1 MRTED
6 VLAAVDTGIWRWTND
21 DDVYLDAETARLLG
35 VGDEA
40 VTVHIGVV
48 RAHYHASD
56 YVEMLAAV
64 AVAIAE
70 GTVAET
76 LMRVVGPEGDVVR
89 HVMMRTW
96 ATPREDGWPAEMV
109 GTVHEVRTGASDET
123 TASGQG
129 DWRRAR
135 EAFLLDAGRALAEAN
150 NTAQILRV
158 AARLSMPGFSPDGL
172 AVFGVDGDRLSVI
185 GHHGH
190 TPGDEYPFMEMPLK
204 TDYPAAEVVRT
215 GHAVYL
221 PTPEAYEE
229 RYPATWPLAKVFGRQ
244 SWAFLPLIVSGR
256 TIGAWLAA
264 FRHPVAFTP
273 DERSVLTTI
282 ARMLAQAL
290 SRARL
295 QESERE
301 LSDVMR
307 RTMLPI
313 EEPRIKGMSV
323 AARYVP
329 TGGGLQVGGDWYDVI
344 DLPSGRTAMVI
355 GDVQGHDLR
364 AAGLMGQL
372 RIALR
377 AYASE
382 GHGPDAV
389 LSRTSRFL
397 AGLSEDRF
405 ATCLYMEVDP
415 ATGAL
420 DIARA
425 GHPDPIIRLTDGTT
439 LPRLTPGGLPLGIDP
454 DSDYPITR
462 LVLEPGE
469 TLLLCTDGLIE
480 TGGHDLETGFKRLN
494 AVLSTGQ
501 ADDSLE
507 ALADTLVNA
516 VQGPLS
522 HRTTGSLSD
531 RREDDIALMLLRRGP
546 HLAGDEVY
554 ERRTVL
560 TIAQTD
566 PAQIR
571 GARQEVKALMHDWS
585 DPDQTDA
592 AALLVSEL
600 VTNVLVH
607 TDEDAVL
614 TACLLGTPGNR
625 RLRVDVGDRNDDMP
639 HPRTPGELASSGRG
653 LLLIQQLSDA
663 WGVNPHGDGKA
674 IWFELH
680 ESPPAR

>member
-1 MRTED
+1 
-6 VLAAVDTGIWRWTND
+6 
-21 DDVYLDAETARLLG
+21 
-35 VGDEA
+35 
-40 VTVHIGVV
+40 
-48 RAHYHASD
+48 
-56 YVEMLAAV
+56 
-64 AVAIAE
+64 
-70 GTVAET
+70 
-76 LMRVVGPEGDVVR
+76 
-89 HVMMRTW
+89 
-96 ATPREDGWPAEMV
+96 
-109 GTVHEVRTGASDET
+109 
-123 TASGQG
+123 
-129 DWRRAR
+129 
-135 EAFLLDAGRALAEAN
+135 
-150 NTAQILRV
+150 
-158 AARLSMPGFSPDGL
+158 
-172 AVFGVDGDRLSVI
+172 
-185 GHHGH
+185 
-190 TPGDEYPFMEMPLK
+190 
-204 TDYPAAEVVRT
+204 
-215 GHAVYL
+215 
-221 PTPEAYEE
+221 
-229 RYPATWPLAKVFGRQ
+229 
-244 SWAFLPLIVSGR
+244 
-256 TIGAWLAA
+256 
-264 FRHPVAFTP
+264 
-273 DERSVLTTI
+273 
-282 ARMLAQAL
+282 
-290 SRARL
+290 
-295 QESERE
+295 
-301 LSDVMR
+301 
-307 RTMLPI
+307 
-313 EEPRIKGMSV
+313 
-323 AARYVP
+323 
-329 TGGGLQVGGDWYDVI
+329 
-344 DLPSGRTAMVI
+344 
-355 GDVQGHDLR
+355 
-364 AAGLMGQL
+364 MGQL

-405 ATCLYMEVDP
+405 ATCLYMEIDP
-415 ATGAL
+415 VTGTL

-454 DSDYPITR
+454 DTDYPTTR

-494 AVLSTGQ
+494 AILSTGQ

-522 HRTTGSLSD
+522 HRTIGSLSD

-546 HLAGDEVY
+546 HLVGGAADEVH

-614 TACLLGTPGNR
+614 TACLRGAPGNR

-663 WGVNPHGDGKA
+663 WGVNPHGDGKT